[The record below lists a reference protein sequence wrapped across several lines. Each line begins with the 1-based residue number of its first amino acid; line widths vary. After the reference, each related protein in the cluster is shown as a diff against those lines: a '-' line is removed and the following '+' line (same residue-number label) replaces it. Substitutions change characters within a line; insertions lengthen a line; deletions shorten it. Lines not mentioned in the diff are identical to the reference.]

1 METEHESRINQW
13 RLSVAH
19 HHENDPSAMRTL
31 DPVEHTRG
39 PECHSTPME
48 VHSRPL
54 DPTSTP
60 FAPRHATFEPSV
72 TNPLSNNS
80 QVLKALECTL
90 ASSNELARTTLL
102 PPTKLERFGGDFTK
116 FNWFKMSFK
125 WHIENNT
132 SDPERRLNHLYHIL
146 DGPPRNLVQHCLHLS
161 PTIGYDEAWKQL
173 SEFYGRE
180 VDATEAFIR
189 QLLEWKEIP
198 AGDSEGLMNYAS
210 YLKKVKAA
218 LGANYTRIELQET
231 MRKIVEKLPH
241 PLRVRWV
248 SKYLEHEHKLPALIT
263 FVERQALVAKELKY
277 YECDRRPSKGKPEDT
292 SKPIKA
298 KGLPVHHSSPSDNG
312 IYCVYCKKNKHGIQ
326 SCHRFQSLNLDDR
339 WNAVVDAKLCFRCL
353 NVAHNHEACEE
364 ESSCGKCGLGTHHT
378 LLHYVKKTPSRD
390 STNSKRAT
398 VYKTSDKPK
407 AEAGTTSNAP
417 PDRTNTETALE
428 AGTPATTG
436 HVHAMSTD
444 RRPDGRTMLKL
455 IPVMVNGTCTTVGF
469 IDGGAAPT
477 LAARSLIDRLG
488 VTGRPCNQTM
498 VTEAGTFDCKE
509 VVQLTLGNINGGEEE
524 ERVKE
529 VFVTDKINVSTDY
542 IMPSDWLKR
551 WPHMAD
557 VELQSLPT
565 DHEQVELV
573 IGLDTTLNRVILEQ
587 RHGTANE
594 PSAYLTKLGWVAFG
608 PTGDRSASEVSPVH
622 HVHRKFDPQDLTELL
637 QSHFNRDFFEKESLS
652 KLEDSLEDK
661 RFLATLNN
669 TTQHRY
675 GKYVAKLPFKDS
687 TPLPD
692 NMNMAIRRARSLK
705 RRLDNDEAYKTS
717 YVAQMEKYT
726 DKGYAERVPV
736 SQLDREDGRVW
747 LMPHHSVRHPVKQ
760 KDRVVF
766 DLKARHL
773 GTSLNEHLMQGPD
786 LTNSLTGVLLR
797 FREGQHA
804 ITADVQEMFHQV
816 KVPEEDRDCLRYLW
830 WPEGVTSKELQVF
843 RMTSH
848 VFGAR
853 SSPSVV
859 NFCLR
864 KTALDFGSMYN
875 EEASNSIRRNFYV
888 DNLLKAMD
896 DEEEC
901 IKLTRDL
908 INLCRDGG
916 FRLNQWTSSS
926 KQILAAIPR
935 EERDDSVAVLDL
947 NKDELPTERAL
958 GIHWNM
964 SIDVFT
970 FRIVLKDKPFNR
982 RGVLSVVASIYDP
995 LGYLSPVTLIAKIL
1009 LQEMCRR
1016 KLWWDEEMSADEL
1029 VRWKTWLAQLPQLE
1043 EFQLRRS
1050 FIPPDFGDVDTLQ
1063 LHHFADASQTGY
1075 GVVSYLRVVGVNG
1088 KIHCT
1093 LVIGRARVAPLKRTT
1108 IPRLELTAAAIAAQM
1123 DSKLKTELDLK
1134 LAPSVFWTDST
1145 PCVTWPLRR

>member
-1 METEHESRINQW
+1 
-13 RLSVAH
+13 
-19 HHENDPSAMRTL
+19 
-31 DPVEHTRG
+31 
-39 PECHSTPME
+39 
-48 VHSRPL
+48 
-54 DPTSTP
+54 
-60 FAPRHATFEPSV
+60 
-72 TNPLSNNS
+72 
-80 QVLKALECTL
+80 
-90 ASSNELARTTLL
+90 
-102 PPTKLERFGGDFTK
+102 
-116 FNWFKMSFK
+116 
-125 WHIENNT
+125 
-132 SDPERRLNHLYHIL
+132 
-146 DGPPRNLVQHCLHLS
+146 
-161 PTIGYDEAWKQL
+161 
-173 SEFYGRE
+173 
-180 VDATEAFIR
+180 
-189 QLLEWKEIP
+189 
-198 AGDSEGLMNYAS
+198 MNYAS

-241 PLRVRWV
+241 PLRLRWV
-248 SKYLEHEHKLPALIT
+248 SKYLKHEHKLPALIT

-277 YECDRRPSKGKPEDT
+277 YECDRCPSKAKPEGT

-298 KGLPVHHSSPSDNG
+298 KAFPAHHSSPSDNG

-326 SCHRFQSLNLDDR
+326 SCHRFQSLNLDDH

-364 ESSCGKCGLGTHHT
+364 ESTCGKCGFGTHHT
-378 LLHYVKKTPSRD
+378 LLNYVTITPPRESA
-390 STNSKRAT
+390 NSMRAT
-398 VYKTSDKPK
+398 VSKTSDKPK
-407 AEAGTTSNAP
+407 AGAGTTSNAP
-417 PDRTNTETALE
+417 PDRTNTETAPK

-444 RRPDGRTMLKL
+444 RRPDGRTILKL
-455 IPVMVNGTCTTVGF
+455 ILVLVNGTCTTIGF

-498 VTEAGTFDCKE
+498 VTEAGTFAYKK

-557 VELQSLPT
+557 VELQSMPM

-573 IGLDTTLNRVILEQ
+573 IG
-587 RHGTANE
+587 
-594 PSAYLTKLGWVAFG
+594 
-608 PTGDRSASEVSPVH
+608 
-622 HVHRKFDPQDLTELL
+622 
-637 QSHFNRDFFEKESLS
+637 
-652 KLEDSLEDK
+652 
-661 RFLATLNN
+661 
-669 TTQHRY
+669 
-675 GKYVAKLPFKDS
+675 
-687 TPLPD
+687 
-692 NMNMAIRRARSLK
+692 LK

-717 YVAQMEKYT
+717 YVAQIEKYT
-726 DKGYAERVPV
+726 DKGYAQRVPV
-736 SQLDREDGRVW
+736 NQLDRKDGRIW

-766 DLKARHL
+766 GLEARHR

-786 LTNSLTGVLLR
+786 LTNILTCVLRR

-816 KVPEEDRDCLRYLW
+816 KEPEEDRDCLRYFW
-830 WPEGVTSKELQVF
+830 WPEGVTSKELRVF
-843 RMTSH
+843 RMMSH

-853 SSPSVV
+853 SSPSVN

-864 KTALDFGSMYN
+864 KTALDFGSKCN
-875 EEASNSIRRNFYV
+875 EEASNSIRCNLYV
-888 DNLLKAMD
+888 DILLKAMD

-908 INLCRDGG
+908 INLCGDGG

-926 KQILAAIPR
+926 KRILAATPG

-947 NKDELPTERAL
+947 NKDELFPERAL

-970 FRIVLKDKPFNR
+970 FRIILNDKPFNR

-995 LGYLSPVTLIAKIL
+995 LGYLSLVPLIAKIL
-1009 LQEMCRR
+1009 LQEMCLR
-1016 KLWWDEEMSADEL
+1016 KLSWEEEMSADEL

-1050 FIPPDFGDVDTLQ
+1050 FIPPDFEDVDTLQ
-1063 LHHFADASQTGY
+1063 LHHFADTSQTGY
-1075 GVVSYLRVVGVNG
+1075 GVVSYLHVVGVNR

-1093 LVIGRARVAPLKRTT
+1093 LVIGRARVPPLKRTT
-1108 IPRLELTAAAIAAQM
+1108 IHRLELTAAAIAAQM

-1134 LAPSVFWTDST
+1134 LAASVFWTDST
-1145 PCVTWPLRR
+1145 SVLKYLRNPTARYQTFVYNRVNLIRDTSDIMAWGYINTTANPADLSSRCLSVGDFLQSSLWFLGLDFLKMDETYGPTMPEDVVRGELDPDVEVKTSPVFDITKKEPTFIESIATRFSSWLKFVRTLAWMIRFIRHTQKAPPYSGDALSSAELRTAENLIWRLTKRQEYEDELSTLSKKGRSLKRSGKLIKLRPFLEDGLLHVGGRLQKSTLADTAKHPIILPSSSRAVKLMVRATHESYWIIRGNAIVKTVIRECLVCR